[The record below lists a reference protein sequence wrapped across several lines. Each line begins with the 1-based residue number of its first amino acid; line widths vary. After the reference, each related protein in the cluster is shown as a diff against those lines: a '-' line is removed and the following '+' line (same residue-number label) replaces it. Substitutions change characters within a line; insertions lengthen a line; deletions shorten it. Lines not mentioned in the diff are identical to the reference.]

1 MMAREH
7 EEPGQPST
15 SEQYNA
21 QGEEEQRKEQLTRK
35 DNKKKRWWNV
45 WKKWEGQDSDWWFA
59 STGIPVSDDSH

>member
-21 QGEEEQRKEQLTRK
+21 QEEEEQRKEQLTRK

>member
-21 QGEEEQRKEQLTRK
+21 QEEEDQRKEQLTRK
-35 DNKKKRWWNV
+35 DRKRKRWWNV

>member
-7 EEPGQPST
+7 EEPGQLST

-21 QGEEEQRKEQLTRK
+21 QEEEDQRKEQLTRK
-35 DNKKKRWWNV
+35 DRKRKRWWNV

-59 STGIPVSDDSH
+59 STGIPVSDGSH